1 MARIR
6 TVKPEFFTSEQVAD
20 CSPTARLLFIGM
32 WCFCDDGGVHPA
44 SVKRLKM
51 EVFPADSMNEKQ
63 IIGYVDELIKSE
75 LLTEFV
81 GDDGKSYWQVTGWHH
96 QKIEKPTFRHPQK
109 SSDSPTIRRP
119 FADHSPTEGNGR
131 ESKGKEGE
139 LNGKDKAPSV
149 VVLPDWVPVKE
160 WNDWVAIRPSKSNK
174 PETLQKNIEKLDAW
188 RKKGHSV
195 KEILDYSIAG
205 GYQGLFEPKP
215 NSYDKP
221 SQAKQDDIYRGVK
234 L

>member
-51 EVFPADSMNEKQ
+51 EVFPADAMNDKQ
-63 IIGYVDELIKSE
+63 ISGFVDELIKAE
-75 LLTEFV
+75 LLTEFS
-81 GDDGKSYWQVTGWHH
+81 GNDGKNYWQVTGWHH
-96 QKIEKPTFRHPQK
+96 QKIEKKNFRYPQK
-109 SSDSPTIRRP
+109 TDDSTTIRRP
-119 FADHSPTEGNGR
+119 FADHSATEGKGR
-131 ESKGKEGE
+131 ESNGEEGKEVT
-139 LNGKDKAPSV
+139 PSG
-149 VVLPDWVPVKE
+149 VVLPDWVPVRE
-160 WNDWVAIRPSKSNK
+160 WNDWVSIRPKKSNK

-188 RKKGHSV
+188 RKKNHSV

-215 NSYDKP
+215 NSYEKP
-221 SQAKQDDIYRGVK
+221 SQFKNDPMKGV
-234 L
+234 LCD